1 MALKKIMTTF
11 STNGVEKISNES
23 EIVNDYDELYFD
35 TDTDRILMPDRAGMK
50 EVLSS
55 KIGTPP
61 SIVNSTFD
69 IPQTGNNSS
78 WVNLGT
84 WTTVNE
90 GTTLYM
96 RIVAHNG
103 YNTESY
109 QNQVTELYFKTS
121 NSQSNKNGFY
131 GDGSASRNT
140 ALGSN
145 SFAPSVIRVVQNSLT
160 SYTIFGLFATWSNGS
175 HYVCTTNSSSTWNHI
190 GTLVGSQPSGTF
202 VDIVPQPPNLTSTTV
217 QNAITLG
224 ATGTAPAATTR
235 TVQRIESQTLGDKL
249 KLIYKLGQTSAGR
262 NDGSGDYLLTLPN
275 NIAFNTTYH
284 PVFTGAIW
292 TGGVNNMAQYFIP
305 AYGGIVI
312 DSHWTNQIMVVPYD
326 ATRFRLALTNNNSQ
340 TTYGFWS
347 SSWYSTSAASGISLQ
362 LQFEIWAAEPPA
374 PPMLGA
380 RRPPV

>member
-11 STNGVEKISNES
+11 STNGVEKISDES

-50 EVLSS
+50 EVLSG
-55 KIGTPP
+55 KI
-61 SIVNSTFD
+61 NSY
-69 IPQTGNNSS
+69 
-78 WVNLGT
+78 NLVGK
-84 WTTVNE
+84 
-90 GTTLYM
+90 TL
-96 RIVAHNG
+96 
-103 YNTESY
+103 
-109 QNQVTELYFKTS
+109 
-121 NSQSNKNGFY
+121 
-131 GDGSASRNT
+131 
-140 ALGSN
+140 
-145 SFAPSVIRVVQNSLT
+145 VQNT
-160 SYTIFGLFATWSNGS
+160 
-175 HYVCTTNSSSTWNHI
+175 
-190 GTLVGSQPSGTF
+190 
-202 VDIVPQPPNLTSTTV
+202 
-217 QNAITLG
+217 ITLG